1 MDGPSHYIEAENMYI
16 KARQAGAAAD
26 GVSASLFIQAAL
38 FHATM
43 AQAAAEAQLMQIT
56 QIHNDGHAAG
66 YTANWNEAFKYNP
79 QETEAS
85 Q

>member
-1 MDGPSHYIEAENMYI
+1 MDGPSHYTEAENMYI

-43 AQAAAEAQLMQIT
+43 AHTATQAQLVQR
-56 QIHNDGHAAG
+56 HLVGSDYNRWENAL
-66 YTANWNEAFKYNP
+66 NYNP
-79 QETEAS
+79 QEPEEK
-85 Q
+85 

>member
-43 AQAAAEAQLMQIT
+43 AQAATQAQAIQIYLVGGAY
-56 QIHNDGHAAG
+56 NRWENAL
-66 YTANWNEAFKYNP
+66 NYNP
-79 QETEAS
+79 QKPEE
-85 Q
+85 